1 MGKQQIRTGEFPE
14 PPDARP
20 AHFWLLVGLALLMV
34 FVTFG
39 SLVPL
44 RLVPRDLLDAW
55 QAFLTLPL
63 PELGTGDR
71 SDWAVNLLLL
81 VPIAFAWRH
90 VLLRR
95 RGTAAAATVA
105 TAIAWTAAIAA
116 GLLAFSVAIE
126 FAQSFFPPRNPS
138 LNDVAAQFVGTLVGL
153 VLHMGFGAR
162 FERWLQRFSVHKLQ
176 PSRLSTLLGAY
187 LALML
192 AFSVMPLDLS
202 ISPVELYRKWR
213 DGRILLIPFSEPMT
227 DIGLWLYG
235 LVVDVLLWVPVGL
248 LWTIDGHQRSPRAVL
263 VRVLLAAAAIEST
276 QVLVLSRVTDVSDII
291 LAGVGG
297 GLGVL
302 AASGHRHFSSFDP
315 DGLRRVAKLFWW
327 VWLLIILTV
336 FWFPFDFSLSRLNE
350 GAWVEALTRVPFTN
364 YMFRSEFGALN
375 EIVRKLSFYLP
386 GGLLLGFAR
395 GVSHRGLAARTL
407 VLTIGVACVVEAG
420 QLLLPGRVADLTDAL
435 LGAAGG
441 VVGLRLGLWLAG
453 GSLRGSPR

>member
-1 MGKQQIRTGEFPE
+1 MGKQQTRTGEFTE

-20 AHFWLLVGLALLMV
+20 AHFWLLVGLAFLML

-44 RLVPRDLLDAW
+44 RLVPRDPLDAW
-55 QAFLTLPL
+55 QAFLALPL

-71 SDWAVNLLLL
+71 SDWAVNFLLL

-90 VLLRR
+90 AMLRR
-95 RGTAAAATVA
+95 PGVTIAA
-105 TAIAWTAAIAA
+105 TAIAWTATIAA
-116 GLLAFSVAIE
+116 GLLVFSIAIE

-153 VLHMGFGAR
+153 ILHMGFGAR

-213 DGRILLIPFSEPMT
+213 DGRILLIPFSGPVT

-235 LVVDVLLWVPVGL
+235 LVAEVVLWVPVGL
-248 LWTIDGHQRSPRAVL
+248 LWTIDGSQRSLRAVL
-263 VRVLLAAAAIEST
+263 VRVLLAAVAIELT
-276 QVLVLSRVTDVSDII
+276 QLLVLSRVTDVTDVI

-315 DGLRRVAKLFWW
+315 DGLRRVVKLIWW
-327 VWLLIILTV
+327 AWLLVILTV
-336 FWFPFDFSLSRLNE
+336 FWFPFDFSLSRLEN
-350 GAWVEALTRVPFTN
+350 GTWVDTLTRMPFTN

-375 EIVRKLSFYLP
+375 EIVRKLFFYLP

-395 GVSHRGLAARTL
+395 GVSHRGLAARTV
-407 VLTIGVACVVEAG
+407 VLTIGLACVVEAG

-453 GSLRGSPR
+453 GALRGSPR